1 MSDSG
6 NFDSVLEL
14 LAKASPR
21 AIPECMMMMIPEAWQ
36 DNVHLSDTKRAFYEY
51 NSCIIEPWVS
61 VELLFLFSFLNSFL
75 FSISSLSTPSLCS
88 VLLLYRFFL
97 SRSQIIGWTSDDC
110 LY

>member
-61 VELLFLFSFLNSFL
+61 VELLFLFSFLFSLFL
-75 FSISSLSTPSLCS
+75 RCP
-88 VLLLYRFFL
+88 LLLAVLF
-97 SRSQIIGWTSDDC
+97 C
-110 LY
+110 CC